1 MAEKS
6 ALAVAVDLITAP
18 NQAFAAIKERP
29 SVWLPLLVLC
39 VSYAAVAFS
48 YMTSVDIGWFF
59 DQQMRQSAPEMTDL
73 QREQAVRAA
82 TSVGGTTLGAISAVT
97 GPLGLVL
104 GLFIV
109 ALYLLGVGL
118 VTHDGIKLKQWF
130 AFSAWCALPIELGLI
145 ASLINILVGDARF
158 MLQDQ
163 LNPLAFI
170 NLFNIDREGLTG
182 LERGLLSIDLTTIW
196 ATVLCVLGYKAW
208 TNRSTAVAIAV
219 VLGPAALIVGLVA
232 LLS

>member
-6 ALAVAVDLITAP
+6 PLAVAGDLITAP

-29 SVWLPLLVLC
+29 SVWLPLVVLC
-39 VSYAAVAFS
+39 VSYAAVAYS

-73 QREQAVRAA
+73 QREQAVRAT

-109 ALYLLGVGL
+109 ALYLTGVGF
-118 VTHDGIKLKQWF
+118 VTHDGIRLKQWF

-170 NLFNIDREGLTG
+170 NLLNIDREGLTA

-219 VLGPAALIVGLVA
+219 VLGPAALIIGLVA

>member
-109 ALYLLGVGL
+109 ALYLLVVGL

>member
-6 ALAVAVDLITAP
+6 PLAVAVDLITAP

-29 SVWLPLLVLC
+29 SVWLPLVVLC
-39 VSYAAVAFS
+39 VSYAAVAYS

-73 QREQAVRAA
+73 QREQAVRAT

-109 ALYLLGVGL
+109 ALYLLGVGF
-118 VTHDGIKLKQWF
+118 VTHDGIRLKQWF

-170 NLFNIDREGLTG
+170 NLLNIDREGLTG

-219 VLGPAALIVGLVA
+219 VLGPAALIIALVA